1 LIQVNEQSASPDM
14 LRAIAREISHACRH
28 RARPIVRLARR
39 GLFVE
44 PASSPATSTE
54 RQPRESQTPQL
65 LDHHAVPA
73 KIPPDDSSEFDLA
86 QRLPSEAVVLCRSS
100 PTKESQWNSYQPQSK

>member
-1 LIQVNEQSASPDM
+1 LIQINRLSPYSLDWS
-14 LRAIAREISHACRH
+14 LKSKTLPRS
-28 RARPIVRLARR
+28 
-39 GLFVE
+39 FVE
-44 PASSPATSTE
+44 PASGPATSTE

-65 LDHHAVPA
+65 LAHHAVPA